1 MALEYSF
8 SPSELDYK
16 AKKCPRC
23 FYIHK
28 HYKINPGDRPPPVF
42 SSFDAVQKPYFKKT
56 NTRSWC
62 DDLPDGE
69 IMDSSELP
77 GKIVSE
83 GLQDNKQRKFK
94 LSGNPDIVIRFKEKG
109 FGIVDF
115 KTTTISSDKAE
126 KIKSSLSFLKNKAKT
141 LEDIYKNGQY
151 IISDQVNFNNE
162 DLKLIDQTSKKIISE
177 FNGKITRLNELK
189 REFLEPIINELI
201 KSNNTNFKGV
211 GQPLRIALTGSRFGP
226 GIYDIITS
234 LGKEEVIKR
243 LSNKIFS

>member
-28 HYKINPGDRPPPVF
+28 HFKINPGDRPPPVF

-56 NTRSWC
+56 NTRTWC

-126 KIKSSLSFLKNKAKT
+126 NYRYQLEAYAQIFSSPGSTKTAKT
-141 LEDIYKNGQY
+141 PKLNPITHMGILQFYPEEITNHTDNNCDFKMKTSYSVLKRDEKDFYNY
-151 IISDQVNFNNE
+151 IT
-162 DLKLIDQTSKKIISE
+162 KLIDLLEQTKVP
-177 FNGKITRLNELK
+177 ELK
-189 REFLEPIINELI
+189 TDCNFCNFI
-201 KSNNTNFKGV
+201 KKQIDLKG
-211 GQPLRIALTGSRFGP
+211 
-226 GIYDIITS
+226 
-234 LGKEEVIKR
+234 
-243 LSNKIFS
+243 

>member
-1 MALEYSF
+1 MAIEYSF

-56 NTRSWC
+56 NTKTWC

-69 IMDSSELP
+69 IMDSSKLP

-83 GLQDNKQRKFK
+83 GLQDDKQRKFK

-109 FGIVDF
+109 FGIIDF
-115 KTTTISSDKAE
+115 KTTTISPDKAE
-126 KIKSSLSFLKNKAKT
+126 NYRYQLEAYAQIFSSPGSTKTAKT
-141 LEDIYKNGQY
+141 PKLTPITHMGILQFYPEEITHHTDYNCDFKMKTSYSALKRDEKDFYSY
-151 IISDQVNFNNE
+151 IT
-162 DLKLIDQTSKKIISE
+162 KLIDLLENSKVPELSSDCNFCNFTKKQI
-177 FNGKITRLNELK
+177 ELK
-189 REFLEPIINELI
+189 E
-201 KSNNTNFKGV
+201 
-211 GQPLRIALTGSRFGP
+211 
-226 GIYDIITS
+226 
-234 LGKEEVIKR
+234 
-243 LSNKIFS
+243 